1 MREIAEEFLESSV
14 KNIVITISAYST
26 KDASGNFKADDM
38 KFKKKVDA
46 INALMTMFT
55 MWKKL

>member
-55 MWKKL
+55 M